1 MLCFRLRCL
10 THERVCAHKRTS
22 RNRVSA
28 PSPRALQPRT
38 PRVSAAAA
46 AAVLLAGFYVVS
58 RFLGVQGRQT
68 LDPLLDAAKTLCGRP
83 WPWVQEHLG
92 SHVNVERYCTWAP
105 YVVHLLLHGL
115 GLEEHHVVIAQDGD
129 LGWPLGAVLVEASRL
144 PGFSTASAPAA
155 GSRQQRQHRK
165 HGPRSKHSSLR
176 GAASVLQQA
185 EVKAEAAPTVADAT
199 PATAPAAGHLAPA
212 LQQHTASSQQAGPSW
227 SLGLLH
233 HNNHPH
239 TGLHLSGPGWVVV
252 LVVAWSIIV
261 AWCRGVC
268 GPKAAGP
275 VAFLP
280 LTGIVSTA
288 GAGRAQVSGHIGRG
302 KVSPIRSFKNASL

>member
-1 MLCFRLRCL
+1 MSACVHKRARAGTVLCSL
-10 THERVCAHKRTS
+10 THEHLTRTH
-22 RNRVSA
+22 
-28 PSPRALQPRT
+28 P
-38 PRVSAAAA
+38 VSAAAA
-46 AAVLLAGFYVVS
+46 GLLAGFYVVS

-68 LDPLLDAAKTLCGRP
+68 LAPLLDAAKTLCGRP

-115 GLEEHHVVIAQDGD
+115 GLEEHQVVIAQDGD

-144 PGFSTASAPAA
+144 PGFSTAAPAA
-155 GSRQQRQHRK
+155 GSRRQRQHTK

-185 EVKAEAAPTVADAT
+185 KVKEAAPTVADAT
-199 PATAPAAGHLAPA
+199 PATAPVAGHLAPA

-233 HNNHPH
+233 HNHPH
-239 TGLHLSGPGWVVV
+239 TGLHLSGPGWFVV

-288 GAGRAQVSGHIGRG
+288 GPGRAQVSGHIGRG